1 MKESLIQIKKSVL
14 ILFNNKN
21 IRIKGILRVSFH
33 IILKNFLKMH

>member
-1 MKESLIQIKKSVL
+1 MKESLIQIKKSV
-14 ILFNNKN
+14 FNNKN